1 MARAGLEPGTVG
13 LQVRRADHSATL
25 PPQLTSQPKPSQWP
39 FVDSR
44 VWAGT
49 QTSADQTEA
58 PTLICRGTGIPER
71 GNAKPGN
78 PQDTKHPFRGICLR
92 FCVAVEHPT
101 CKSPERGYRVAGQ
114 VCQVSPQQCM

>member
-25 PPQLTSQPKPSQWP
+25 PPYLKSQP
-39 FVDSR
+39 FVDWR
-44 VWAGT
+44 VWAGV
-49 QTSADQTEA
+49 QTSADH
-58 PTLICRGTGIPER
+58 RGGTGIPER
-71 GNAKPGN
+71 DNAKPGN

-92 FCVAVEHPT
+92 FCVAVEHPK
-101 CKSPERGYRVAGQ
+101 CKSPERGCRVADQ